1 MSYVTAVNKRNEA
14 RQAGG
19 QKAAERDSSQKIQ
32 ELVKKIQQ
40 HASEIKKESNSLGSA
55 SVASRRPKAEKAF
68 TAGQATAE
76 DARKL
81 LLALEGDQTGP
92 NEHKRLTQQKLSESL
107 GCVTRELEDT
117 WRAFQASDAERA
129 KRDALSSPVEVQED
143 LEAARTEPLL
153 QQGGQV
159 AVLEDVSLADVET
172 HAEIVQEYAQAV
184 SRVASDVLGLHR
196 AMVDL
201 ADHARSSGDA
211 LGSIESHMSLVT
223 GKTEA
228 ATKEVAKASRQQ
240 EANTKRMC
248 WALCI
253 VSLLCLTTIGAVAMR

>member
-1 MSYVTAVNKRNEA
+1 MGAD
-14 RQAGG
+14 G
-19 QKAAERDSSQKIQ
+19 QRSLERETSQKIQ

-40 HASEIKKESNSLGSA
+40 HVSEIKKESNALGSVSAA
-55 SVASRRPKAEKAF
+55 SQRPKAEKAF
-68 TAGQATAE
+68 AAGQASAE

-81 LLALEGDQTGP
+81 LQSLRSDQNGP
-92 NEHKRLTQQKLSESL
+92 NEHKRLTHQKLSESL

-117 WRAFQASDAERA
+117 WRVFQASDAERA
-129 KRDALSSPVEVQED
+129 KRNLSSQVVEMQED
-143 LEAARTEPLL
+143 LEAARTQPLL
-153 QQGGQV
+153 QQGEQA

-211 LGSIESHMSLVT
+211 LGSIESNMSLVT

-253 VSLLCLTTIGAVAMR
+253 VSFLCLTTIGAVAMR

>member
-1 MSYVTAVNKRNEA
+1 MSYVTAVNKSNES
-14 RQAGG
+14 RQADG
-19 QKAAERDSSQKIQ
+19 QKSPERETSQKIQ
-32 ELVKKIQQ
+32 ELVKNIQQ
-40 HASEIKKESNSLGSA
+40 HASEIKKESNALGSVSAA
-55 SVASRRPKAEKAF
+55 SQRPKAEKAF
-68 TAGQATAE
+68 AAGQASAE

-81 LLALEGDQTGP
+81 LQSLGSDQNCP
-92 NEHKRLTQQKLSESL
+92 NEHKRLTHQKLSESL

-117 WRAFQASDAERA
+117 WRVFQASDAERA
-129 KRDALSSPVEVQED
+129 KRNSLSSQVEMQED

-153 QQGGQV
+153 QGEQ
-159 AVLEDVSLADVET
+159 AAMLEDVSLADVET

-196 AMVDL
+196 ALVDL

-211 LGSIESHMSLVT
+211 LGSIESNMSLVT

-240 EANTKRMC
+240 EANTKRLC